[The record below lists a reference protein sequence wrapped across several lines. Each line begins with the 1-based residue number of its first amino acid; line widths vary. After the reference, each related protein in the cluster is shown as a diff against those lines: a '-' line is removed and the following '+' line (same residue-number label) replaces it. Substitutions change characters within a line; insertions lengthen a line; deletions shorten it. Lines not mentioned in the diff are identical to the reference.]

1 MGSVGL
7 LLKVL
12 WSPAEAMFL
21 VSKNPR
27 ALVPIVFLALCS
39 LAGGMLVMAKVPA
52 SELAMRAIERSPQG
66 ANLSDQQKDLIRQRI
81 NSPVARVF
89 GIISAVVGP
98 IFIVLIVASVYFG
111 IFTIVGREGSF
122 KAFFAITAFAF
133 VPLIFRQGAAV
144 LSAFVVPASSI
155 MPDELGSLS
164 PAVFLDRDSVSR
176 VVFAAVN
183 MIDVVSLWTLCL
195 LVIGFGFVTRK
206 SVSKAACAGTVFG
219 VFLVYAVLRVM
230 LASLRG
236 F

>member
-1 MGSVGL
+1 MRSVDL
-7 LLKVL
+7 LFKVL

-21 VSKNPR
+21 ISKNPR
-27 ALVPIVFLALCS
+27 ALVPIVFIAFCS
-39 LAGGMLVMAKVPA
+39 LAGGMLVIAKVPP

-66 ANLSDQQKDLIRQRI
+66 ANLSNEQKDRIRQQM
-81 NSPVARVF
+81 NSPAARVF
-89 GIISAVVGP
+89 GIISTVVAP
-98 IFIVLIVASVYFG
+98 IMIVLIVASIYFG
-111 IFTIVGREGSF
+111 IFTIVGREGGF

-133 VPLIFRQGAAV
+133 VPIIFRQGAAV

-164 PAVFLDRDSVSR
+164 PAVFLDRDSISR
-176 VVFAAVN
+176 GLFAAVN

-206 SVSKAACAGTVFG
+206 GVSKTARAGTVFG
-219 VFLVYAVLRVM
+219 VFLIYAVFRII
-230 LASLRG
+230 LASARG

>member
-1 MGSVGL
+1 MRSIGL
-7 LLKVL
+7 LLKVM

-21 VSKNPR
+21 ISKNPR

-66 ANLSDQQKDLIRQRI
+66 ANLSDEQKNQMRQRI
-81 NSPVARVF
+81 DSPGVRVF
-89 GIISAVVGP
+89 GIISAAIGP
-98 IFIVLIVASVYFG
+98 VFIVLIVTSVYFG
-111 IFTIVGREGSF
+111 IFTIVGREGGF

-176 VVFAAVN
+176 VVFATVN

-195 LVIGFGFVTRK
+195 LVIGYGFVTRK
-206 SVSKAACAGTVFG
+206 NVSKAACAGTVFG
-219 VFLVYAVLRVM
+219 VFLVYAVIRVM